1 MRKFGFLLIGCILLS
16 ACSTNYFQS
25 SQTQVTSDVKSYQKI
40 QLGQPLDSISLY
52 LMGDYKRFQGDKELI
67 WINQKDLSQLIT
79 SKIKSK
85 PDYQVL
91 FTFNDISEFNNT
103 FGFYYENLSNELLKE
118 KMEGI
123 DFYRFHNG
131 IQFFYPFLNFQVVD
145 TFLEKGSGQLRFLSV
160 NRPNYA
166 KDPHQVYYYDELN
179 KLFFTIN
186 SPLFQELEEDKSF
199 ESTPYGNYLKYYE
212 SIKDTTGY
220 GKQMKAN
227 ALSFLGDLYSRNRLI
242 SQVFNYQNRKPFEIS
257 DDFQPQS
264 AKEFIL
270 QQSKDHQVVMFNE
283 NHMNP
288 ENRIFLAQL
297 LSELRKQGFKTL
309 AVEAL
314 STNDS
319 SFIENVPTQMAGYYT
334 REPEFGNLL
343 RKAKELGFEIL
354 PYENTLETDLKGMA
368 FNNFRDS
375 IQAENLK
382 TIFEKNN
389 RMIVLAGH
397 SHIEEKQKS
406 DWKMMAQ
413 RFYEITNV
421 NPLTIEQAIF
431 SNLGSAS
438 WRNNV
443 SERISEPTVMVN
455 KDGKIWTVA
464 DGYFDI
470 QVFFPS
476 KNDWINENRI
486 AYTFDYRRGL
496 EGNIIHIYNETDVI
510 SNRQIPIAVQEIYSN
525 ENNQFYLPEKGIY
538 QLVVLSPFGQ
548 VLYGERINLE

>member
-1 MRKFGFLLIGCILLS
+1 MRKFGFLFIGCILMS
-16 ACSTNYFQS
+16 ACSINYFQS
-25 SQTQVTSDVKSYQKI
+25 TQTQVTSDVKSYQKV

-67 WINQKDLSQLIT
+67 WINQKELSQLMT
-79 SKIKSK
+79 SKIKLK
-85 PDYQVL
+85 PDHQVL

-103 FGFYYENLSNELLKE
+103 FGFFYDNLSSELLNE

-123 DFYRFHNG
+123 DFYRFQNG
-131 IQFFYPFLNFQVVD
+131 IQFFYPFMNFQVVD
-145 TFLEKGSGQLRFLSV
+145 TFLEKGNGQLRFLSI
-160 NRPNYA
+160 NRPNYE
-166 KDPHQVYYYDELN
+166 KDPHQVFYYDELN
-179 KLFFTIN
+179 RLFFTIN
-186 SPLFQELEEDKSF
+186 SHLFQELEENKSF

-212 SIKDTTGY
+212 SIKDTTAY

-227 ALSFLGDLYSRNRLI
+227 ALSFLGDLDSRNRLI
-242 SQVFNYQNRKPFEIS
+242 AQVFNYQNRKPFEIS

-264 AKEFIL
+264 ANEFIL
-270 QQSKDHQVVMFNE
+270 QQTIDQQVVMFNE

-288 ENRIFLAQL
+288 ENRIFLSQL
-297 LSELRKQGFKTL
+297 LSDLKKQGFKTL

-319 SFIENVPTQMAGYYT
+319 SFIGNVPTQMAGYYT

-343 RKAKELGFEIL
+343 RKAKDLGFEIL

-382 TIFEKNN
+382 TIFEKNK

-510 SNRQIPIAVQEIYSN
+510 SNRPIPVAIQEIYSN

-548 VLYGERINLE
+548 VLYQERINLE